1 MIIIFKFSLGESAGK
16 QIRKKK
22 TEKLRW
28 LVTKLIRKKPLVSQ
42 CITHRKYNGSND
54 LFENVI

>member
-22 TEKLRW
+22 KKTEKF
-28 LVTKLIRKKPLVSQ
+28 TKVAGYKINMKKANSF
-42 CITHRKYNGSND
+42 TMYNK
-54 LFENVI
+54 

>member
-22 TEKLRW
+22 I
-28 LVTKLIRKKPLVSQ
+28 TKVADYKINMKKANSF
-42 CITHRKYNGSND
+42 TMYNK
-54 LFENVI
+54 